1 MESRITADKVK
12 REIYERIKRERERT
26 KNADLRSMIFE
37 KPWCTGGK
45 GEEVALIRLRR
56 RDPNSK

>member
-26 KNADLRSMIFE
+26 KNADLRSMIFA
-37 KPWCTGGK
+37 TGNCSQTRYF
-45 GEEVALIRLRR
+45 VL
-56 RDPNSK
+56 